1 LNGIRLARDCTSAR
15 ALIESAGT
23 EMASRIENIR
33 TRGLG
38 VRNRD
43 GITVSSLSGAPP
55 SIDADHVTGTN
66 G

>member
-1 LNGIRLARDCTSAR
+1 MK
-15 ALIESAGT
+15 
-23 EMASRIENIR
+23 MASRIKDIR

-55 SIDADHVTGTN
+55 SIAADHVTGTN